1 MDLGTLLSV
10 LVILVIFL
18 VIGTLAYGG
27 WSAAPWVPLWRR
39 DVRRMLALAEIKPG
53 EKLIDLG
60 AGDGRIIVMAARR
73 YQANA
78 VGYEIAIL
86 PFFFGYIRIIL
97 TGTHGRAE
105 LKYKNFF
112 HQDLGQADV
121 ITAFL
126 TPQAM
131 EKLKPKLE
139 TETKPGCRVVSYAF
153 AVPGWQPTKID
164 KPNQNASRIFLYR
177 R

>member
-1 MDLGTLLSV
+1 ML
-10 LVILVIFL
+10 
-18 VIGTLAYGG
+18 TLA
-27 WSAAPWVPLWRR
+27 AV
-39 DVRRMLALAEIKPG
+39 KPG
-53 EKLIDLG
+53 EKIIDLG
-60 AGDGRIIVMAARR
+60 AGDGRIIVAAAQR
-73 YQANA
+73 YHAEA

-86 PFFFGYIRIIL
+86 PYFFGCIRIIL
-97 TGTHGRAE
+97 SGTHGRAK

-112 HQDLGQADV
+112 HQDLGHADV

-139 TETKPGCRVVSYAF
+139 TETKPGCRIVSYAF
-153 AVPGWQPTKID
+153 AVPDWQPTKID
-164 KPNQNASRIFLYR
+164 KPNQKSTRIFLYR